1 MIGFFAG
8 AARMPGDIYPLGV
21 GLCAGVTYSHMP
33 FVAVGAILGS
43 LAGMPFALTGRY
55 IVAILVV
62 LGIGMWANYNEIPH
76 ARLVGAAGG
85 SIAFSLTSIIYIIKI
100 GTSAIGVT
108 GLLVEMLMIFAFA
121 FVAENHTKIS
131 DIFNDENQPTTK
143 QVKADVLSLSYA
155 LADVADTVEEVC
167 RALPQDVN
175 TPNIYDYVS
184 EGICKNCKN
193 NCACWVGSGNKV
205 IDSITKIRP
214 VLESGKKLSPLELP
228 AELRIICK
236 EQIKLCEFLN
246 GYFAQSITTRCDKAT
261 AEILRAAITSQLTSV
276 ADTLADTVNNA
287 GTSLEPRVDVI
298 CGFANSAAE
307 EVCADATR
315 TFYDKKGRVH
325 LLLCDGAGVGKAAAV
340 DGAMAASLLR
350 RLVAS
355 GFTATSAAKLV
366 NIALGV
372 TGLGGSTTI
381 DVASLDLADKSC
393 TLYKAGGAPT
403 YYIRSGK
410 AGCYVHES
418 LPVGLLKQVNGG
430 QTSFNIAIGDVIV
443 LVSDGILSSGGS
455 WIKQE
460 LIACRTLPAQAIA
473 ERVLATAKEKHNG
486 RLDDM
491 SVAVAKI
498 MPIY

>member
-1 MIGFFAG
+1 MLGFFAG

-21 GLCAGVTYSHMP
+21 GLCAGVSYSHMS
-33 FVAVGAILGS
+33 FTALGAILGS

-55 IVAILVV
+55 IIAILVV
-62 LGIGMWANYNEIPH
+62 MGIGIWANYNEIPH
-76 ARLVGAAGG
+76 ARLVAAAGG
-85 SIAFSLTSIIYIIKI
+85 SIAFSATSIIYIMKI
-100 GTSAIGVT
+100 DTVSIGII

-121 FVAENHTKIS
+121 FVAENYK
-131 DIFNDENQPTTK
+131 DIAEVLSNNNQLTTK
-143 QVKADVLSLSYA
+143 QVKEDVLSLSYA
-155 LADVADTVEEVC
+155 LADVADTVDEVC

-184 EGICKNCKN
+184 EGVCKSCKN
-193 NCACWVGSGNKV
+193 NCACWVGEGNTV
-205 IDSITKIRP
+205 IDSLTKIRP
-214 VLESGKKLSPLELP
+214 VLESGKKLAPLELP
-228 AELRIICK
+228 APLRITCK

-246 GYFAQSITTRCDKAT
+246 GYFAQSITTRCEKAT
-261 AEILRAAITSQLTSV
+261 AEILRTAVTSQLTSV
-276 ADTLADTVNNA
+276 AETLADAVNNV
-287 GTSLEPRVDVI
+287 GGMLEPRLDVI
-298 CGFANSAAE
+298 CGFANSAADE
-307 EVCADATR
+307 ICADATR
-315 TFYDKKGRVH
+315 TFYDKKGKVH
-325 LLLCDGAGVGKAAAV
+325 MLLCDGAGVGKAAAV
-340 DGAMAASLLR
+340 DGAMAASMLR

-355 GFTATSAAKLV
+355 GFAATSAAKLV

-393 TLYKAGGAPT
+393 TLYKAGAAPT

-410 AGCYVHES
+410 AGCFVHES
-418 LPVGLLKQVNGG
+418 LPVGLLQQVNGG
-430 QTSFNIAIGDVIV
+430 QTSFDIAIGDVIV

-460 LIACRTLPAQAIA
+460 LIECRNLPAQAIA
-473 ERVLATAKEKHNG
+473 EKVLATAKDKHLG

-498 MPIY
+498 MPLY